1 MRNICFYF
9 QIHLPYRLK
18 RYRFIEIGQ
27 DHYYYDDFQIEE
39 RIRAYVEQSLLPGN
53 RTIAEMIRS
62 SNGKFRCAFTISGV
76 TLDQLEHYA
85 PEVIDSFKDLAK
97 TGCVEFMAEP
107 YAHSL
112 SSVFDATEFER
123 QLKLHADKIEILF
136 GKRPSSLFNAE
147 LIYSDEIGEIAA
159 KMGFKSMLID
169 EAKHILGWKSPNY
182 VYSHSYLPKLKLL
195 VRNHKLSDDIAFRF
209 SSLSL
214 SAENFIQWIANLP
227 EGDNVINLGMGYE
240 VLGINQPAY
249 TGIFEFLKA
258 IPYHAMEHQMSFMLP
273 SELSK
278 KNESAGPL
286 SVPFPISWVGNDK
299 DLTPWTGNDL
309 QNEAI
314 AKLYAVGER
323 VRMCTDKP
331 LLRDWLILQST
342 DHFRYMSHKDAFGTN
357 YESAYDA
364 FMNYMNVLAD
374 FLERVDAQYPT
385 TIDNEELN
393 ELLKTINHQE
403 EQIELLENELKKIR
417 ARKAKVEDSKK

>member
-1 MRNICFYF
+1 
-9 QIHLPYRLK
+9 
-18 RYRFIEIGQ
+18 
-27 DHYYYDDFQIEE
+27 
-39 RIRAYVEQSLLPGN
+39 
-53 RTIAEMIRS
+53 
-62 SNGKFRCAFTISGV
+62 
-76 TLDQLEHYA
+76 
-85 PEVIDSFKDLAK
+85 
-97 TGCVEFMAEP
+97 MAEP

-136 GKRPSSLFNAE
+136 GKRPSSIFNAE
-147 LIYSDEIGEIAA
+147 LIYSDEIGEIVS
-159 KMGFKSMLID
+159 KMGFKTMLID

-214 SAENFIQWIANLP
+214 TAENFTNWIAGLP

-240 VLGINQPAY
+240 ALGITQPAY

-258 IPYHAMEHQMSFMLP
+258 IPYHAMEHQMNLMLP

-342 DHFRYMSHKDAFGTN
+342 DHFRYMSHKDAWGTN

-403 EQIELLENELKKIR
+403 EEIESLENELKKLR
-417 ARKAKVEDSKK
+417 ARKAKVEESKK

>member
-39 RIRAYVEQSLLPGN
+39 RIRAYVEQSLLPAN

-97 TGCVEFMAEP
+97 TGCIEFMAEP

-123 QLKLHADKIEILF
+123 QLKLHADKIETLF

-147 LIYSDEIGEIAA
+147 LIYSDEIGEIAS
-159 KMGFKSMLID
+159 KMGFKTMLID

-195 VRNHKLSDDIAFRF
+195 IRNHKLSDDIAFRF

-214 SAENFIQWIANLP
+214 TAENFIHWIASLP

-240 VLGINQPAY
+240 ALGITQPAY

-342 DHFRYMSHKDAFGTN
+342 DHFRYMSHKDAWGTN

-403 EQIELLENELKKIR
+403 AQIELLENELKKLR
-417 ARKAKVEDSKK
+417 ARKAKVEESKK